1 MAIDYQAAYGKRP
14 DKIGQE
20 RVDIDAEQLAAIK
33 ANKAALDPAKA
44 LSEDASKAELGTLIA
59 RLEQALPGYSAM
71 KGKGTQIID
80 DMLNARVGQDVWD
93 NIRGKAASD
102 LIGGKFGGA
111 GMANMNSLK
120 TLGLTSLDMQQKG
133 LAAYGVEADRAAGLA
148 QKTQMPLTSMFI
160 NPDKR
165 LEVQQVQA
173 NNKME
178 IDSFNAGLQ
187 SMPDAGAV
195 AQIDTARM
203 AAVGGLGTQGAT
215 RGRGGPA
222 YNGSHILSGNFQAAR
237 SGMTDGARAIL
248 GGYNAA

>member
-33 ANKAALDPAKA
+33 ANKAALDEAKG
-44 LSEDASKAELGTLIA
+44 LSEDVSKAELGTLMA

-80 DMLNARVGQDVWD
+80 DMLNARVGTDVWD
-93 NIRGKAASD
+93 EIRRKNASE
-102 LIGGKFGGA
+102 LMAGRFGGTE
-111 GMANMNSLK
+111 MADMSSLK
-120 TLGLTSLDMQQKG
+120 TLGLTSMDMQQKG
-133 LAAYGVEADRAAGLA
+133 LTAYGVEADRAAGFA
-148 QKTQMPLTSMFI
+148 KQTQLPLTSMFI

-165 LEVQQVQA
+165 LEVQQAQA
-173 NNKME
+173 DRAME
-178 IDSFNAGLQ
+178 IASFNAGLQ

-195 AQIDTARM
+195 AAIDTARM
-203 AAVGGLGTQGAT
+203 ASVGGLGTQGAT

-222 YNGSHILSGNFQAAR
+222 YTGSHILSGNFQASR
-237 SGMTDGARAIL
+237 SGMLSGARAQL
-248 GGYNAA
+248 YGYNAA